1 MEPRLEPIDEDRHI
15 NKEDEYFDVDS
26 ITFESV
32 LKAENQYEAYLD
44 RRWEK

>member
-1 MEPRLEPIDEDRHI
+1 MEPRLEPIDEEQPGID
-15 NKEDEYFDVDS
+15 DEYFDVDS

-44 RRWEK
+44 RRWDK